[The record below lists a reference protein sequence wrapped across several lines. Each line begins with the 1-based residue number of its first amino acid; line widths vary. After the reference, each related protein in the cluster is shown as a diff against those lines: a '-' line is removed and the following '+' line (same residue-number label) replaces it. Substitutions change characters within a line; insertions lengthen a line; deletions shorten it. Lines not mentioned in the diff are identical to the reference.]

1 MNEERKVYTKHYVA
15 QLLGV
20 VFLLFISACAPRTA
34 TGVDESGRLLGNIS
48 ISGAFALY
56 PIAILWSEDFKA
68 IHPEVRFNISAGGA
82 GKGITDVLTNMV
94 DIGLVSRDLHA
105 QEINQGAYPIIVAK
119 DAVIGTI
126 NSAHPNFELIAA
138 RGLTQQELVAIFVSR
153 IYKNWNDID
162 PRFVAEPI
170 EVYTRS
176 DAAGAAETWA
186 KFLGVNQEDLKGIGI
201 FGDPGIAQAIKDR
214 PLSIGFNNINYLFD
228 LKTKLPSTGLAVI
241 PIDINSD
248 GQINAEED
256 FYSTLPELTEAVAA
270 NRYPSPPA
278 RDLMFVIKKEHRDN
292 VLLQAFIQFVL
303 EKEQQGYLLEN
314 GYVPLNNEAIDI
326 EQQKLLTDDVQI
338 MERQAGTI
346 RLCIFID
353 RQDFSDCFDSG
364 RPHDQIMATA
374 AKREFVAN
382 LK

>member
-1 MNEERKVYTKHYVA
+1 MTEKRIVYTKHYVV
-15 QLLGV
+15 QLLSL
-20 VFLLFISACAPRTA
+20 VFVLFTHACAPKPSNN
-34 TGVDESGRLLGNIS
+34 VDASGRLVGNIS

-68 IHPEVRFNISAGGA
+68 LHPDVRFNISAGGA

-94 DIGLVSRDLHA
+94 DIGLVSRDLHQ
-105 QEINQGAYPIIVAK
+105 QEIDKGAYPIHVAK

-126 NSAHPNFELIAA
+126 NSTHPNFELIAA
-138 RGLTQQELVAIFVSR
+138 RGLTQQELVDIFVTR
-153 IYKNWNDID
+153 KYKNWNEID
-162 PRFVAEPI
+162 SRFVAQPI

-228 LKTKLPSTGLAVI
+228 LKTKLPSSGLAVI
-241 PIDINSD
+241 PIDINHD
-248 GQINAEED
+248 GKIDTEED
-256 FYSTLPELTEAVAA
+256 FYSTLPELTAAVAA

-278 RDLMFVIKKEHRDN
+278 RDLTFVIQQEHRDN
-292 VLLQAFIQFVL
+292 ALLKAFIQFVL

-314 GYVPLNNEAIDI
+314 GYVPLNEEAIAV
-326 EQQKLLTDDVQI
+326 ENKKLLT
-338 MERQAGTI
+338 R
-346 RLCIFID
+346 
-353 RQDFSDCFDSG
+353 
-364 RPHDQIMATA
+364 
-374 AKREFVAN
+374 
-382 LK
+382 